1 MRKATRQPHFV
12 RWAAAAVI
20 LLAAILLLSVRVGT
34 VTVTNSK
41 RYTQQQMEEILF
53 PGKWDRNSAYCYIKN
68 RFSPHKQIPFVEDY
82 KMVFH
87 SPTNVEIIVY
97 EKNIVGYVSDMSSYM
112 YFDKDGIIVESSGNK
127 LPGIPLV
134 TGLEFGQLILHR
146 PLPVKDQS
154 VFQDIMNLTQQLSLH
169 HLEVDRIEYN
179 SRNKA
184 TLYLGEL
191 EVSLGNGVDVDGKI
205 SVLSDILRDNPQLI
219 KMHGTIELD
228 DYSETGVGGGITFK
242 KK

>member
-34 VTVTNSK
+34 ITVTNSK
-41 RYTQQQMEEILF
+41 QYSQQQLEEILF

-68 RFSPHKQIPFVEDY
+68 RFSPHKQIPFVENY

-97 EKNIVGYVSDMSSYM
+97 EKNIVGYVADMSSYM
-112 YFDKDGIIVESSGNK
+112 YFDKDGIVVESSGNK
-127 LPGIPLV
+127 LEGIPMV

-146 PLPVKDQS
+146 PLPVKDRS
-154 VFQDIMNLTQQLSLH
+154 VFQDIMNLTQQLSLKQ
-169 HLEVDRIEYN
+169 LKVDRIEYN

-205 SVLSDILRDNPQLI
+205 SVLSDILRDNPQLT
-219 KMHGTIELD
+219 KMHGVIELD
-228 DYSETGVGGGITFK
+228 DYSDTGIGGGITFK